1 MKRVPAIL
9 ALLGLLYTTQA
20 TSAPYAPASDA
31 QVVETLRERPLDAA
45 DRSARRLRQQA
56 KREPHN
62 LALALAA
69 ARDAIGLARRD
80 GDPRQL
86 GLAQAALAP
95 WWSLAEP
102 PPAVRLLR
110 ATVLQSQHAFA
121 PALADLDHLLGEP
134 ATPLA
139 LRAQAE
145 LTRASLLQV
154 QGRYAEAA
162 AGCARLAS
170 AAYFSLGTGV
180 GWTARVCSAEL
191 RSLQGH
197 APLAKAEL
205 DGLAAQVSSPDQVAW
220 LALVRAELAERMAN
234 DADAQASYRQA
245 LAASEH
251 PDVYTLAAYA
261 DWLLDHGRASEA
273 ASLLAGREAADALL
287 LRLALAYQV
296 HHDPRAGAAT
306 ATLRERFEAARL
318 RGDALHRREE
328 ARMWLQLLAE
338 PERALR
344 LAIENWALQKE
355 PADTRLLLEAAAAA
369 HRPSETEPV
378 QRFMRE
384 TGYFDARL
392 PKRWQP

>member
-1 MKRVPAIL
+1 MSLAPVLA
-9 ALLGLLYTTQA
+9 ALLGLLCLTTA
-20 TSAPYAPASDA
+20 SAAPYVPASDA
-31 QVVETLRERPLDAA
+31 QIVETLRERPLDAT
-45 DRSARRLRQQA
+45 DRAARRLRQEARRQP
-56 KREPHN
+56 RN

-95 WWSLAEP
+95 WWALAEP
-102 PPAVRLLR
+102 PPAVLLLR

-121 PALADLDHLLGEP
+121 AALADLDRLLADP

-162 AGCARLAS
+162 AGCERLAS
-170 AAYFSLGTGV
+170 ARYFSLGAGAA
-180 GWTARVCSAEL
+180 WIAEVCSAEL

-197 APLAKAEL
+197 ARQAKTELVKLADRA
-205 DGLAAQVSSPDQVAW
+205 VSPDQVAW
-220 LALVRAELAERMAN
+220 LALVRAELAGRMAD
-234 DADAQASYRQA
+234 DADAQALYRQA
-245 LAASEH
+245 LAASGR
-251 PDVYTLAAYA
+251 PDVYLLGSYA

-287 LRLALAYQV
+287 LRLALAYQSAR
-296 HHDPRAGAAT
+296 DPRAAGAI
-306 ATLRERFEAARL
+306 ATLRERFEAAKL

-328 ARMWLQLLAE
+328 ARMRLQLLGE
-338 PERALR
+338 PQRALS
-344 LAIENWALQKE
+344 LATENWGLQKE

-369 HRPSETEPV
+369 NQASAAQPV
-378 QRFMRE
+378 LRFIRE
-384 TGYFDARL
+384 TGYVDARL
-392 PKRWQP
+392 ARWLP